1 MPSIVERTLI
11 RPPSSR
17 LGAISDN
24 ERAKVVAASPIA
36 GLYEVEVD
44 RVSAFEILK
53 KKAEAADELVEPE
66 DEPIS
71 EREFSNARRYGGGTK
86 YSRPVAKQKPKKSSR
101 GDTTTEA
108 FAKSLA
114 RSFGTQLGRS
124 LGRGTLG
131 SFFKKL

>member
-1 MPSIVERTLI
+1 MVERTLI

-17 LGAISDN
+17 LGAISDT
-24 ERAKVVAASPIA
+24 ERAMVIAGSPLA
-36 GLYEVEVD
+36 GLYEAKID
-44 RVSAFEILK
+44 RESAFEILK
-53 KKAEAADELVEPE
+53 RKAETAAELEEPE
-66 DEPIS
+66 EES
-71 EREFSNARRYGGGTK
+71 ANEREFSNARRYGSGTK
-86 YSRPVAKQKPKKSSR
+86 YTRPTAKRSSR
-101 GDTTTEA
+101 GDTATEA